1 MNDPLTQIQ
10 KSAQFT
16 DQPLAISESLHVG
29 PTGPST
35 PFENP
40 SVGLHVLKFTTKSPP
55 CSKSIRLKSIRSKSI
70 RSKSIRNREPIAGQ
84 PRRRSDLFVRDPAL
98 VRFPFVR
105 S

>member
-1 MNDPLTQIQ
+1 LNDPLTQIQ

-40 SVGLHVLKFTTKSPP
+40 SVGLHVFEFT
-55 CSKSIRLKSIRSKSI
+55 
-70 RSKSIRNREPIAGQ
+70 A
-84 PRRRSDLFVRDPAL
+84 
-98 VRFPFVR
+98 
-105 S
+105 

>member
-1 MNDPLTQIQ
+1 MNDPLTQIH

-55 CSKSIRLKSIRSKSI
+55 CSKSIRLKSIR
-70 RSKSIRNREPIAGQ
+70 NREPIAGQ

>member
-70 RSKSIRNREPIAGQ
+70 RNREPIAGQ